1 MARPTKSEIH
11 AGVHAEAM
19 RQYNEIQTAL
29 RDERLQ
35 CVEDRRFATIA
46 GAQWEGRLAE
56 QFANKPRFEVNKV
69 RLGCMRIINEER
81 ANPISVRFIPRDGDE
96 GNEDADLCN
105 ELLRADE
112 QDSCA
117 DEAYDN
123 SNDEAVLGGFGAY
136 RLRAEYE
143 DETDENDDRQRI
155 RIEPINDADQSVWF
169 DLNSKRMDKSDAG
182 YCFVVTSMTRDAYKA
197 EWGDNP
203 QDWPSTVRRYIG
215 DWVQGNLVHIA
226 EYYVVEKVTTTISWW
241 RHIDGSEGKYE
252 QHELDEDDG
261 ALLQQLEATGSR
273 ELRRK
278 KVKRKKVHKYILS
291 GGGILEDCGRIAG
304 TEIPIVPVY
313 GLRWFVDGIERCAG
327 HVRGAK
333 DAQRLKNMQLS
344 KLAEISA
351 LSSVSKPIV
360 TPEQLAGHQEMW
372 RTDNIKNFPV
382 LMLNPIT
389 GADGNPVPA
398 GPIAYTKPADLPPTL
413 ATLLQVTEQD
423 MQELLG
429 NGQNAEK
436 LTANVA
442 SKTVE
447 MVQNQIDMQTFIYAS
462 NAAKARKR
470 GGEIWLSMARE
481 LYTEKGRKMKAI
493 AEDGKQTMV
502 ELRQPK
508 GLGENGEVLEAHNLE
523 NVKFDVVATT
533 GPSSQSRRASTVRA
547 LTQMLAI
554 TQDPATA
561 DVLTSMAMMNM
572 DGEGIEDVRDYFRQK
587 MVRAGVVKPT
597 DEEAAQLQAEA
608 AQQQEDPQAT
618 ALKAMAEEAV
628 AKASKARADVV
639 YTAARTEETR
649 ANTAK
654 IKAETL
660 GSLGDME
667 RINNG
672 LAGGEPV
679 G

>member
-1 MARPTKSEIH
+1 MGRMKTSEKH
-11 AGVHAEAM
+11 AMVHSEALQ
-19 RQYNEIQTAL
+19 RYSEIQTAL
-29 RDERLQ
+29 RDERIQ
-35 CVEDRRFATIA
+35 CVEDRRFATLA
-46 GAQWEGRLAE
+46 GAQWEGRLGE
-56 QFANKPRFEVNKV
+56 QFANKPRFEVNKT
-69 RLGCMRIINEER
+69 RLACMRIINEER
-81 ANPISVRFIPRDGDE
+81 ANPVDVRFIPRDGDAFD
-96 GNEDADLCN
+96 DADLCN

-117 DEAYDN
+117 EEAYDN

-155 RIEPINDADQSVWF
+155 RFEPINDADQSVWF
-169 DLNSKRMDKSDAG
+169 DLNSKRMDKADAG
-182 YCFVVTSMTRDAYKA
+182 YCFVVTSMTRAAYKK
-197 EWGDNP
+197 EWKDDP
-203 QDWPSTVRRYIG
+203 ASWPTEIRQYRTDWCQA
-215 DWVQGNLVHIA
+215 DLVYVA
-226 EYYVVEKVTTTISWW
+226 EYYVVEKVQTELSWW

-252 QHELDEDDG
+252 QHELDENDG
-261 ALLQQLEATGSR
+261 ELLQQLEATGSR

-278 KVKRKKVHKYILS
+278 RVKRKKVRKYILS

-313 GLRWFVDGIERCAG
+313 GLRWFIDGIERVCG
-327 HVRGAK
+327 HVRHLK
-333 DAQRLKNMQLS
+333 DSQRLKNMQLS

-351 LSSVSKPIV
+351 LSSVSKPIL
-360 TPEQLAGHQEMW
+360 TPEQVAGHQSMW
-372 RTDNIKNFPV
+372 ANDNIKQFPF
-382 LMLNPIT
+382 LLINPIT
-389 GADGNPVPA
+389 GVDGNPVPA

-423 MQELLG
+423 MQDLAG
-429 NGQNAEK
+429 NAQNAEK
-436 LTANVA
+436 IVSNIS

-493 AEDGKQTMV
+493 AEDGKQTTV
-502 ELRQPK
+502 ELRVPK
-508 GLGENGEVLEAHNLE
+508 GLSESGEVLEAHNLE

-547 LTQMLAI
+547 LTQMLSI

-597 DEEAAQLQAEA
+597 DEEAQQLQAEA

-618 ALKAMAEEAV
+618 ALKGMAEEAI
-628 AKASKARADVV
+628 AKAAKARADVV

-667 RINNG
+667 RVNNG

>member
-1 MARPTKSEIH
+1 M
-11 AGVHAEAM
+11 VHAEAL

-29 RDERLQ
+29 RDERVQ
-35 CVEDRRFATIA
+35 CVEDRRFATLA

-81 ANPISVRFIPRDGDE
+81 ANPVDVKFIPRDGEADD
-96 GNEDADLCN
+96 DADLCN
-105 ELLRADE
+105 KLLRADE

-136 RLRAEYE
+136 RLRADYE
-143 DETDENDDRQRI
+143 DETDEDDDRQRI

-169 DLNSKRMDKSDAG
+169 DLDSKRMDKADAAF
-182 YCFVVTSMTRDAYKA
+182 CFVVTSSTRDAYKKQ
-197 EWGDNP
+197 WGESP
-203 QDWPSTVRRYIG
+203 SDWPSTVRNYVG
-215 DWVQGNLVHIA
+215 DWVQGNMVHTA
-226 EYYVVEKVTTTISWW
+226 EYYVVEKVTTTISFW

-252 QHELDEDDG
+252 QHELEEDDG
-261 ALLQQLEATGSR
+261 ALLKQLEATGSR
-273 ELRRK
+273 ELRQR

-313 GLRWFVDGIERCAG
+313 GLRWFIDGIERVAG

-351 LSSVSKPIV
+351 LSSVSKPIF
-360 TPEQLAGHQEMW
+360 TSEQMAGHQGIW
-372 RTDNIKNFPV
+372 ARDNIENYPYLLV
-382 LMLNPIT
+382 NPIT
-389 GADGNPVPA
+389 GVDGNPVPA

-429 NGQNAEK
+429 NGQNAERIVS
-436 LTANVA
+436 NVS

-493 AEDGKQTMV
+493 GEDGKQTTV
-502 ELRQPK
+502 ELRTPK
-508 GLGENGEVLEAHNLE
+508 GLDENGEVLEAHNLE

-547 LTQMLAI
+547 LTQMLSI

-572 DGEGIEDVRDYFRQK
+572 DGEGVADVRDYFRQK

-597 DEEAAQLQAEA
+597 DEEAQQMQAEA
-608 AQQQEDPQAT
+608 SQKQEDPQAT
-618 ALKAMAEEAV
+618 ALKGMAEEAV
-628 AKASKARADVV
+628 AKAAKARADVV
-639 YTAARTEETR
+639 ETAANTELIRARTAEVK
-649 ANTAK
+649 AN
-654 IKAETL
+654 TL

-667 RINNG
+667 RMNDGGG
-672 LAGGEPV
+672 LR
-679 G
+679 